1 MEEKRRVKD
10 DKVYHE
16 CMQLTSQFKFCPNA
30 FRIDMYRN
38 CDFGCRYCFANME
51 AFAETGTGLSSWRLA
66 DFNDV
71 KRKFELAFE
80 TDRDSKSVIIELLRH
95 RVPLHCGG
103 MSDPFQKR
111 ERELGLTKKLIEL
124 SNQYDYP
131 ICFSTKAS
139 WFPDNGY
146 EEILNPKIHAFQIS
160 LMGIRYEYVSQWEL
174 NTPRPTERAEF
185 VQYLRDA
192 GFWCSVR
199 IQPIIDIREAMR
211 LMYYLQDLPSYYSI
225 EHLHVIADSYA
236 AQKALATYA
245 KSSNNGDMFT
255 QIGGVTEFKHE
266 IKKRHAEKLI
276 RIANRFG
283 VKVGVA
289 DNDLHYMSQSRCC
302 CGIDTIGGAFD
313 NYLKFNSCYFSTGES
328 DIDNIWI
335 PKSNVRRHMNM
346 GKQIPTVYVEDV
358 VKKYIHDNPDLIP
371 DEYKEN
377 VEKKLFG
384 SCHRNLF

>member
-1 MEEKRRVKD
+1 MEEEKRIKD
-10 DKVYHE
+10 NQKYHE

-51 AFAETGTGLSSWRLA
+51 AFAETGTGLSCWRVA
-66 DFNDV
+66 DFNNV
-71 KRKFELAFE
+71 RHKFELAFE
-80 TDRDSKSVIIELLRH
+80 TDKESKSVLVELLRH

-111 ERELGLTKKLIEL
+111 EKELGLTKKLIEL

-139 WFPDNGY
+139 WFPDNEY
-146 EEILNPKIHAFQIS
+146 EKILNPKIHAFQIS
-160 LMGIRYEYVSQWEL
+160 MMGIRYEYVSQWET

-185 VQYLRDA
+185 VQYLRDS

-211 LMYYLQDLPSYYSI
+211 LMYYLKDTPSYYSI

-236 AQKALATYA
+236 AHKALTTYA
-245 KSSNNGDMFT
+245 KDNDNGDMFI

-276 RIANRFG
+276 QIANRFG

-302 CGIDTIGGAFD
+302 CGIDTIGDAFD
-313 NYLKFNSCYFSTGES
+313 NYLKFNSCYLSTGES

-346 GKQIPTVYVEDV
+346 GKQIPTVFVEDV
-358 VKKYIHDNPDLIP
+358 VKKYIHENPDLIP
-371 DEYKEN
+371 DKYREN

-384 SCHRNLF
+384 CYRRNLF